1 LTLKLHEQFKFTES
15 MNKPLYQF
23 FTNDHHRL
31 EKLLNKAT
39 EQPDEIKMDYYHQ
52 FRTGLLHHIKMEE
65 KTLFPAAKKVNQ
77 ELMQALIPRFRL
89 EHGALTALMVPP
101 PTLSL
106 IKAIRYVLERHDMA
120 EEEPGGMY
128 DVCEA
133 LTHGQ
138 TQELLEQ
145 LADVEE
151 VPVHPA
157 NPAPIAIESA
167 RRALARA
174 GYNFDKIIESVD

>member
-1 LTLKLHEQFKFTES
+1 
-15 MNKPLYQF
+15 MNKPLYEF
-23 FTNDHHRL
+23 FTNDHHRID
-31 EKLLNKAT
+31 KLLSKAT
-39 EQPDEIKMDYYHQ
+39 EQPGEIEMDYYHQ
-52 FRTGLLHHIKMEE
+52 FRTGLLRHIKMEE
-65 KTLFPAAKKVNQ
+65 KTLYPAAKKTNLAVMQ
-77 ELMQALIPRFRL
+77 ELIPRYRL

-106 IKAIRYVLERHDMA
+106 IKAIRYVLEKHDLA

-138 TQELLEQ
+138 TQEILEQ
-145 LADVEE
+145 LALTEE
-151 VPVHPA
+151 VPVHPP

-174 GYNFDKIIESVD
+174 GYDFDEIVGRGD

>member
-1 LTLKLHEQFKFTES
+1 

-23 FTNDHHRL
+23 FAKDHHRI
-31 EKLLNKAT
+31 EELLSNAT
-39 EQPDEIKMDYYHQ
+39 NQPGEIEMNYYHQ
-52 FRTGLLHHIKMEE
+52 FRIGLLRHIKMEE
-65 KTLFPAAKKVNQ
+65 KTLFPSAKKADNAVMQ
-77 ELMQALIPRFRL
+77 ELLPRYKL

-106 IKAIRYVLERHDMA
+106 IKAIRYVLEKHDLA
-120 EEEPGGMY
+120 EEEPGGLY

-133 LTHGQ
+133 LTHEQ
-138 TQELLEQ
+138 TQELLNQ
-145 LADVEE
+145 LAQTEE
-151 VPVHPA
+151 VPVHPP

-174 GYNFDKIIESVD
+174 GYDFDEIIRLP